1 VRLQSRTISLVNSV
15 DLDVIIA
22 SSGSFPRV
30 NSHLTGFI
38 IECNTVLIVFRNFS
52 LKELET
58 ILPTMV
64 LVRAGALEGIQVN
77 FLCILSNLILLIGR
91 VEIPLYFVAFA
102 SCRDR
107 LVILRFL
114 LLFFFF
120 IFIFRWV
127 LDWVSFPLELQNE
140 LAILG
145 IDLMIHESDL
155 IIIE

>member
-1 VRLQSRTISLVNSV
+1 
-15 DLDVIIA
+15 
-22 SSGSFPRV
+22 
-30 NSHLTGFI
+30 
-38 IECNTVLIVFRNFS
+38 

-114 LLFFFF
+114 LLFFF

-140 LAILG
+140 LAIFG

-155 IIIE
+155 IVIE